1 MSVCFLN
8 FIPRS
13 HIYRDMAVA
22 AFSSGLQGWMF
33 GSLGWSSGPAKLVG
47 WPLQLK
53 SGTAADF
60 ACKLFLKNKTQR
72 QSHLTLGYF
81 LVQYTFALHPAFNKI
96 NNNLL
101 NILIFNINIEHVLPF
116 LNSPVLVF
124 VRTLKTFLNLS
135 LWSLGNYWIPGQVYF
150 HKMNQACNICIQ
162 SLVYQSMLYLQAG
175 HYF

>member
-72 QSHLTLGYF
+72 QSHITFGYF
-81 LVQYTFALHPAFNKI
+81 LVQYHFAPHPPNKQI
-96 NNNLL
+96 NFK
-101 NILIFNINIEHVLPF
+101 LIFKNENAIVYWTKNNTNQCNPWILADIRGFSYSLCFLDFPYKIINF
-116 LNSPVLVF
+116 
-124 VRTLKTFLNLS
+124 
-135 LWSLGNYWIPGQVYF
+135 YF
-150 HKMNQACNICIQ
+150 
-162 SLVYQSMLYLQAG
+162 
-175 HYF
+175 